1 MAGRVG
7 GVARTHAIARA
18 LKAQSRDARAS
29 CERPLAAKRT
39 PFAAAW
45 LPHSRGPTIMC
56 AMQTDRRIHSIDVTR
71 GVVMVLMAIDH
82 VRVYA
87 GVPAGGPK
95 PGVFFTRWITNFVA
109 PAFAFLAGTSAYLLG
124 RRMGNRRALARY
136 LVTRGLI
143 LVLLELTVIRVAWT
157 FNLDFGH
164 YLLAGVIWMLG
175 WCMVLLAAL
184 IWLPIPAIGAFGV
197 AVIVLHNVLDF
208 LSPTAVKALQESS
221 LSWLWQIL
229 YFGGPIQLGQNGP
242 TLAVLYSIVPWVG
255 VIALGYAFGA
265 VMTLEPSRRDRIC
278 FALGASAIL
287 LFLVLRTMD
296 VYGDPRHWH
305 VTSPTPMPTFFRFIG
320 TSKYPASLQFL
331 LMTLGPMILLL
342 PLAER
347 ARGKVGEIFEVFGRV
362 PMFYYL
368 IHIPTIHLAA
378 VIISLVREG
387 RVNPWLFANHP
398 MMNPPPPE
406 GYTWSLGLL
415 YAVFLVVIAILYLP
429 CRWYALRKATNP
441 APWMRYI

>member
-1 MAGRVG
+1 
-7 GVARTHAIARA
+7 
-18 LKAQSRDARAS
+18 
-29 CERPLAAKRT
+29 
-39 PFAAAW
+39 
-45 LPHSRGPTIMC
+45 
-56 AMQTDRRIHSIDVTR
+56 MQADRRIHSIDVAR
-71 GVVMVLMAIDH
+71 GVAMVLMAIDH

-87 GVPAGGPK
+87 GVHPGGPR

-124 RRMGNRRALARY
+124 QRLGNRKVLARY

-157 FNLDFGH
+157 FNFDFGH

-184 IWLPIPAIGAFGV
+184 IWLPVPVIGAFGV
-197 AVIVLHNVLDF
+197 AVIALHNLMDF
-208 LSPTAVKALQESS
+208 LSPAAGTGLQESS

-242 TLAVLYSIVPWVG
+242 TLMVLYSIVPWVG
-255 VIALGYAFGA
+255 VMAAGYAFGA
-265 VMTLEPSRRDRIC
+265 VMTLEPARRNRIC
-278 FALGASAIL
+278 IAIGASAIV
-287 LFLVLRTMD
+287 LFLLLRTID

-305 VTSPTPMPTFFRFIG
+305 VTEPTPRPTLFRFIN

-331 LMTLGPMILLL
+331 LMTLGPTILLL
-342 PLAER
+342 PLADR
-347 ARGKVGEIFEVFGRV
+347 ARGKIGELFATFGRV

-368 IHIPTIHLAA
+368 LHIPTIHLAA

-387 RVNPWLFANHP
+387 RVNPWLFTNIP
-398 MMNPPPPE
+398 MMSPEPPE
-406 GYTWSLGLL
+406 GYTWSLALL
-415 YAVFLVVIAILYLP
+415 YAVFIVVIAVLYFP
-429 CRWYALRKATNP
+429 CRWYARRKATNP

>member
-1 MAGRVG
+1 
-7 GVARTHAIARA
+7 
-18 LKAQSRDARAS
+18 
-29 CERPLAAKRT
+29 
-39 PFAAAW
+39 
-45 LPHSRGPTIMC
+45 
-56 AMQTDRRIHSIDVTR
+56 MQTDRRIHSIDITR

-87 GVPAGGPK
+87 GVPAGGPR

-109 PAFAFLAGTSAYLLG
+109 PAFAFLSGTSAYLLG
-124 RRMGNRRALARY
+124 QRLGNRGALSRY

-157 FNLDFGH
+157 FNFDFGH

-184 IWLPIPAIGAFGV
+184 VWLPIPVIGAFGV
-197 AVIVLHNVLDF
+197 AVIALHNLMDF
-208 LSPTAVKALQESS
+208 LSPATLTTLQGSS

-242 TLAVLYSIVPWVG
+242 TLMVLYSIVPWIG
-255 VIALGYAFGA
+255 VMAAGYAFGA
-265 VMTLEPSRRDRIC
+265 VMTLESERRNRIC
-278 FALGASAIL
+278 VAVGASAIV
-287 LFLVLRTMD
+287 LFLLLRMID
-296 VYGDPRHWH
+296 GYGDPRHWH
-305 VTSPTPMPTFFRFIG
+305 ATAPTPMPTAFRFIN

-331 LMTLGPMILLL
+331 LMTLGPTILLL

-347 ARGKVGEIFEVFGRV
+347 ARGKMGEIFEIFGRV

-368 IHIPTIHLAA
+368 IHIPVIHLAA
-378 VIISLVREG
+378 VIVSLVREG

-406 GYTWSLGLL
+406 GYTWSLALL
-415 YAVFLVVIAILYLP
+415 YGVFLVVVAVLYVP
-429 CRWYALRKATNP
+429 CRWYARRKATNP